1 MSRTNWFGRSLLVLG
16 LVALLGGSVMAQ
28 PGGGRPG
35 AGGRPGGFGGGF
47 GGGQGD
53 LVNLLNNEQIRRE
66 IEVVGDQ
73 MRDIESLRE
82 STREKMRE
90 AFSGLREASP
100 EERRERMARVQAD
113 IRKEL
118 GTILLPHQMERL
130 GQISV
135 QMQMRGQGGLARAL
149 SAGPLAEEL
158 GVSDAQREELREKS
172 RSVQEELREK
182 IAELQKNAEEQLMGV
197 LTTDQQEQLKKKM
210 GEPFEMEAPAPGR
223 GGFGAGPGGPGAR
236 GGQRGEGARG
246 DGGRQRGDGGQ
257 RGPRGQGGRQGR
269 DTL

>member
-1 MSRTNWFGRSLLVLG
+1 
-16 LVALLGGSVMAQ
+16 MAQ

-35 AGGRPGGFGGGF
+35 GGRPGGFGGGF

-53 LVNLLNNEQIRRE
+53 LVSLLNNEQIRRE

-100 EERRERMARVQAD
+100 EERRERMTKVQDD

-118 GTILLPHQMERL
+118 GSILLPHQMERL
-130 GQISV
+130 SQISV

-149 SAGPLAEEL
+149 SVGSLAEEL
-158 GVSDAQREELREKS
+158 GISEAQREELREKS
-172 RSVQEELREK
+172 QATQEELREK
-182 IAELQKNAEEQLMGV
+182 IAELQKNAEEQLMSV
-197 LTTDQQEQLKKKM
+197 LTTEQQEQLKKKM
-210 GEPFEMEAPAPGR
+210 GEPFEMEAPGPRR
-223 GGFGAGPGGPGAR
+223 GGFGAGPGGRGPRAEGAR
-236 GGQRGEGARG
+236 QRGEGRE
-246 DGGRQRGDGGQ
+246 
-257 RGPRGQGGRQGR
+257 RGPRGEGDRPRRGQ
-269 DTL
+269 L

>member
-1 MSRTNWFGRSLLVLG
+1 MNRTNWLGKWLLVLG

-35 AGGRPGGFGGGF
+35 GGRPGGFGGGF

-90 AFSGLREASP
+90 AFAGLREASP
-100 EERRERMARVQAD
+100 EERRERMANVQAD

-130 GQISV
+130 NQISV
-135 QMQMRGQGGLARAL
+135 QMQMRGQGGVARAL

-158 GVSDAQREELREKS
+158 GISDAQREELREKS
-172 RSVQEELREK
+172 QAAQEELREK
-182 IAELQKNAEEQLMGV
+182 IAELQKDAEEKLMSV
-197 LTTDQQEQLKKKM
+197 LTTEQQEQLKKKM
-210 GEPFEMEAPAPGR
+210 GEPFEMEAPGPGR
-223 GGFGAGPGGPGAR
+223 GGFGAGPGG
-236 GGQRGEGARG
+236 RGERG
-246 DGGRQRGDGGQ
+246 EGGRQRGEGGP
-257 RGPRGQGGRQGR
+257 RGPRGEGGRPGR
-269 DTL
+269 GQL